1 MTRLVLQDASLLD
14 GDTAARRATVVV
26 EVLQNRAKILAV
38 LKGGGLVKDNL
49 EKRYGLR

>member
-14 GDTAARRATVVV
+14 GDTAARRA
-26 EVLQNRAKILAV
+26 I
-38 LKGGGLVKDNL
+38 LKGGGLEKDNL